1 MKKIVKGNDFIMRI
15 PVMKIVDGE
24 KQAFP
29 LPACTDIM
37 VRLCSAF
44 RRYELTYT
52 IDAKDDNV
60 LLARVEGDK
69 MPCGSY
75 ALEVRGKVFGNDWR
89 SNEYEQLIIV
99 DNNEKADTEFGK
111 TDEGENSVEMD
122 TAIVYLPPSAELS
135 GLITEAQETVKTV
148 TALNEQ
154 VTVSEEERAKSE
166 ESRVQAEQARVSQEA
181 ERVQAE
187 GTRTKTEIEREANE
201 LTRKNNEAKRQD
213 NETARQIAE
222 GKRET
227 DTTSAIS
234 AMKTKTDSAIASMDE
249 HRTAFDNAEAARVG
263 NEEARQANEQAR
275 ITAEAKRESDMA
287 QAVEKAN
294 SASDIAI
301 SANEPFVW
309 MPFADLE
316 HWNITAMD
324 LTTGTVTLDT
334 EEHGLAVGDSVTI
347 AAKITDWSGNYSIGR
362 QWESCLS
369 SSRMKNFPVT
379 RRGAIPS
386 MDVTAVNGKEIQMNG
401 LKVSSTSYVPTPSDW
416 QLQRVPTKD
425 RTIALP
431 ARFKGKPVTITV
443 EGQFVSY
450 DNSWSFYHA
459 RTALLDQNGEFIFKQ
474 LGDPVCGLPFVKQ
487 MASMRAG
494 HIMLVDIGANLY
506 GEGVALESVRLPVY
520 VGNKYDG
527 WDVGDATTLYMERLL
542 GHYATRVI
550 VTPYQELT
558 KLGGGD
564 DELKQMTALK
574 RQWFAANAML
584 SREYWLPTYLFDRD
598 SYEYVIPMRSG
609 FYCKVK
615 VLDHEATMCIAGGY
629 VYSSA
634 ESARALNYL
643 WVKDGRLAYNPTIG
657 TKALETTDYVFDND
671 WHEVY
676 VSWGD
681 MWDRTWIDGVLVM
694 EHTGVTCRKNDTGK
708 IYVFGYNALDHRINV
723 PDVGAAVIQGPV
735 LFFWDGEVK
744 AWHCG
749 LSAKEDDDVERSTV
763 MSCPTM
769 HTFNG
774 TIHDGQG
781 GTPTADCTGLIH
793 CEGTGNR
800 AWINIFGVWKEI

>member
-29 LPACTDIM
+29 LPACADIM

-69 MPCGSY
+69 IPCGSY
-75 ALEVRGKVFGNDWR
+75 ALEVRGKIFGNDWR

-122 TAIVYLPPSAELS
+122 TAVVYLPPSAELS

-154 VTVSEEERAKSE
+154 VTVSEERRAKSE
-166 ESRVQAEQARVSQEA
+166 ELRVQAEQARVSQEA

-187 GTRTKTEIEREANE
+187 GTRTKTEIGREANE

-213 NETARQIAE
+213 NEAARQVAE
-222 GKRET
+222 EKRET

-234 AMKTKTDSAIASMDE
+234 AMQTKTDSAIASMDE
-249 HRTAFDNAEAARVG
+249 HKAAFDNAEAARAG

-347 AAKITDWSGNYSIGR
+347 AAKITDWSGNYNIGR
-362 QWESCLS
+362 QWEGRLN
-369 SSRMKNFPVT
+369 SSRMKNFPVK
-379 RRGAIPS
+379 RHGAIPS

-401 LKVSSTSYVPTPSDW
+401 LKVSSTNYVPTPSDW
-416 QLQRVPTKD
+416 QLQRVPTKG

-450 DNSWSFYHA
+450 DNSWSFYSA
-459 RTALLDQNGEFIFKQ
+459 RTALFDKNGKFVFDNLADEN
-474 LGDPVCGLPFVKQ
+474 CGLPFVKQ
-487 MASMRAG
+487 MASMRSG
-494 HIMLVDIGANLY
+494 HIELVDIGFHLY
-506 GEGVALESVRLPVY
+506 GEGVTIGTSANLFYSS
-520 VGNKYDG
+520 NKEG
-527 WDVGDATTLYMERLL
+527 AWDISQATVLYAPKAL
-542 GHYATRVI
+542 GHYATRII

-558 KLGGGD
+558 KLGGV
-564 DELKQMTALK
+564 DELEQMQALK

-584 SREYWLPTYLFDRD
+584 SREYWLPTYLFNRNF
-598 SYEYVIPMRSG
+598 YEYVIPMRSG

-681 MWDRTWIDGVLVM
+681 TWDRTWIDGVLVM
-694 EHTGVTCRKNDTGK
+694 EHTGVTCRRNDTGK
-708 IYVFGYNALDHRINV
+708 IYVFGYNALDHRTNV

-800 AWINIFGVWKEI
+800 AWINISGVWKEI